1 MRLHALLS
9 TAGPGAAAQR
19 GAKAGAA
26 AAERF
31 QTKQAITEALFV
43 SEALQH
49 LQRRSPVGEQ
59 AIEMLLVREINL
71 TGIDTC
77 GRSSAAGAELLL
89 RRSRLLNSGCSL
101 INRAS
106 SSSAPSSPAVR
117 ASDAATD
124 AASRPLQGAQVG

>member
-1 MRLHALLS
+1 MSGPRSSSATGPAHGQHTSCSLLICASRRSLCASTLLS

-49 LQRRSPVGEQ
+49 LQRRPPVGEQ

-71 TGIDTC
+71 TGIDNL
-77 GRSSAAGAELLL
+77 RPVVRKQPRRAA
-89 RRSRLLNSGCSL
+89 CY
-101 INRAS
+101 
-106 SSSAPSSPAVR
+106 AV
-117 ASDAATD
+117 AAC
-124 AASRPLQGAQVG
+124 

>member
-26 AAERF
+26 AAEWF

-49 LQRRSPVGEQ
+49 LQRRPPVGEQ

-71 TGIDTC
+71 TGIDN
-77 GRSSAAGAELLL
+77 L
-89 RRSRLLNSGCSL
+89 R
-101 INRAS
+101 
-106 SSSAPSSPAVR
+106 PVVR
-117 ASDAATD
+117 K
-124 AASRPLQGAQVG
+124 